1 MGPDVEN
8 TKKPPTSLELDVKQT
23 NQPID
28 ENLNINETTVRSTT
42 EDNHVLNDGL
52 DVNIVDIPGEH
63 EEDVNNDG
71 SKLKNNKK
79 AGEDIIETAKHESI
93 ETNETDNLIVDYNTH
108 NKKQDTI
115 KEMVREGEE
124 RREKEEVSET
134 KQEVHESQ
142 PPRQFDSTLNT
153 NTISATSIDNTN
165 NATIQ
170 EKVQR
175 ESLKQNEDK
184 NNILLKQH
192 EQMAGKTKYEET
204 ERITTIRKDKDE
216 DEWED
221 LSEETNEDK
230 IILPKRT
237 TNKNFITATYD
248 NNNNTNISSSTTLTN
263 ENAGNE
269 SELSTTT
276 IEIRKATNPFR
287 VISVSSAT
295 SASSSR
301 VSSVSNNNTS
311 YSNGRKV
318 SFQKD
323 NNYNVNMD
331 DNSSDHKTGEDIVNL
346 QNRHEYLMNKCIKLE
361 KEIKYLRQMENQ
373 SSLTLE
379 DSKKLNRAIDK
390 LQEYLDRKTKERYEI
405 GVLLSKQLRRQIN
418 RGENGEFWI
427 GRK

>member
-1 MGPDVEN
+1 
-8 TKKPPTSLELDVKQT
+8 
-23 NQPID
+23 
-28 ENLNINETTVRSTT
+28 
-42 EDNHVLNDGL
+42 
-52 DVNIVDIPGEH
+52 
-63 EEDVNNDG
+63 
-71 SKLKNNKK
+71 
-79 AGEDIIETAKHESI
+79 
-93 ETNETDNLIVDYNTH
+93 
-108 NKKQDTI
+108 
-115 KEMVREGEE
+115 MVREGEE

-142 PPRQFDSTLNT
+142 APRQFDSTLNT

-165 NATIQ
+165 NASLQ

-204 ERITTIRKDKDE
+204 ERITTIRKDKNE

-237 TNKNFITATYD
+237 TDKNFITATYD
-248 NNNNTNISSSTTLTN
+248 NNNNTNISSSTTLPN
-263 ENAGNE
+263 ENAENE